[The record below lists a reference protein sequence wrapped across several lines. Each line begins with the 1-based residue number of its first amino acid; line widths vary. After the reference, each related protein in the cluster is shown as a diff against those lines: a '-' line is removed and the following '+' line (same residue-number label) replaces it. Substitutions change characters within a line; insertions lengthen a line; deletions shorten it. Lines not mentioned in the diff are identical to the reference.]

1 MNQNKSQKPQK
12 GIKDSKNIKVSSVC
26 VVNTY
31 GTLAKVGPLHS
42 DSLLLIDR
50 KIPRSQSERR
60 GREETGG
67 DFLPCLYI
75 DEPSLLSD
83 GDKNVREVGQKV
95 NDSPTS

>member
-1 MNQNKSQKPQK
+1 M
-12 GIKDSKNIKVSSVC
+12 KDSKSSVYD
-26 VVNTY
+26 VNTY

-42 DSLLLIDR
+42 DSLFLIDR

-67 DFLPCLYI
+67 DFLPCLYV

-83 GDKNVREVGQKV
+83 GDKHVREVGEKV
-95 NDSPTS
+95 NDSPTG

>member
-12 GIKDSKNIKVSSVC
+12 GIKDSKNMKVSSVYD
-26 VVNTY
+26 VNTY

-42 DSLLLIDR
+42 DSLFLIDR
-50 KIPRSQSERR
+50 KISRSQSERR

-83 GDKNVREVGQKV
+83 GDKHVREVGQKV